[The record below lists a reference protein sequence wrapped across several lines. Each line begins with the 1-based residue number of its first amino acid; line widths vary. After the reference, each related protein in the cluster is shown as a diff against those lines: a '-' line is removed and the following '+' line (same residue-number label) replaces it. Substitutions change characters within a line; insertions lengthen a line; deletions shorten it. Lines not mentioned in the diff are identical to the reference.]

1 MRARDSMPLL
11 ILFLLLSA
19 GALAAEKK
27 GKSLLL
33 EAPPASKKTN
43 KLLQMYRIYYLPFS
57 LHFREGTN
65 PNEIV
70 PFVNA
75 DPKGIT
81 KRLLRAPELA
91 QLNEQWDAVRD
102 PWKKKSLFL
111 NTPVG
116 LNQSVR
122 ISRALVSHNVATTR
136 RALDGV
142 SIEDRIRI
150 NDMLKAKPP
159 EVQNLF
165 KQLRFLKSF
174 LGQQDEGQFNF
185 FIVSA
190 HWCQSCLEYRVLLE
204 SYFKQFPNPQV
215 TLHSIIVQDPKEEI
229 FDAPILKDLFPNPQA
244 YSHESIPRFLS
255 FETPDGKP
263 TILEEGDAVRTLFT
277 RYLEKHRGFM
287 DSKTTLFGG
296 PGAARAVASPDKPSK
311 P

>member
-1 MRARDSMPLL
+1 MRTRHTVIVAAC
-11 ILFLLLSA
+11 LLLSA
-19 GALAAEKK
+19 ASFAPEKK
-27 GKSLLL
+27 GKSLLA
-33 EAPPASKKTN
+33 EAPRSNKKTN
-43 KLLQMYRIYYLPFS
+43 KLLQMYRLYYLPFS
-57 LHFREGTN
+57 LHFREGAN

-91 QLNEQWDAVRD
+91 QLNEQWDALRE
-102 PWKKKSLFL
+102 PYKKRSLFL
-111 NTPVG
+111 NTQVG

-122 ISRALVSHNVATTR
+122 ISRALVSHSVSTTR

-150 NDMLKAKPP
+150 NDMLKSKPA

-174 LGQQDEGQFNF
+174 LGQQDETQFNF

-190 HWCQSCLEYRVLLE
+190 NWCQSCLEYRVLLE
-204 SYFKQFPNPQV
+204 TYFKQFPTPQV
-215 TLHSIIVQDPKEEI
+215 TLHSIVVQDPKEEI
-229 FDAPILKDLFPNPQA
+229 FDAPILKDLFPNPHL

-255 FETPDGKP
+255 FETPEGKP
-263 TILEEGDAVRTLFT
+263 TILEEGDALRTLFT
-277 RYLEKHRGFM
+277 RYLEKHRGFL
-287 DSKTTLFGG
+287 DPKTTLFGG
-296 PGAARAVASPDKPSK
+296 PNAARAIASPPEKK
-311 P
+311 